1 MMKTFKIAL
10 FWALSTIMITASA
23 FAAVTVN
30 DPSYDT
36 TTVDTGTTR
45 TVSVTMSTDSGSAT
59 ISSFSVSSA
68 PSGLT
73 VSSVETPFTVGTSGT
88 TKTFTISSSTANTY
102 TFSITVVDSNG
113 ASSSSGSATIE
124 YVNPSSLT
132 MEVAE
137 DPLGTVYEG
146 NNTGMSINVQNSLG
160 SSQTRNLTLYQNKS
174 NTFVVNTSLGSAAAL
189 QTITLTAG
197 ETKSVT
203 WNITIGSFTGAGHA
217 IIRLGDTTE
226 SKVWTLTKGTTTT
239 ASSSAT
245 TTAGGSSGAGGTTT
259 TTTTTTTTVK
269 GPPGREI
276 QNVVRELVQ
285 RKNEE
290 IKSLLDSKEELQTGL
305 RIALGKE
312 LSAEIKNIVAVTTEK
327 VQKTIS
333 ANRTIDV
340 DTVGLKS
347 TVSLKVKYNGTEQVN
362 NFIVKDVIPKS
373 FANSASKITVTAPGA
388 KINVTKDDPEYLF
401 TYSSITPGT
410 ENVITYSTNERAF
423 TVVSEY
429 AAPIILAESTQAYVP
444 PTTTLPGNATT
455 TTLSPG
461 EKVNLTFVGAVLLI
475 LIGLVW
481 YYRQNYGK
489 KQAWQPA
496 IKPR

>member
-10 FWALSTIMITASA
+10 FWALSSIMMVSAA

-59 ISSFSVSSA
+59 INSFSVSSS

-73 VSSVETPFTVGTSGT
+73 ISSVDTPFTVGTSGT
-88 TKTFTISSSTANTY
+88 TKTFTISSSTTNTY
-102 TFSITVVDSNG
+102 SFSVTVVDSGG
-113 ASSSSGSATIE
+113 ASSSSGTATIE

-132 MEVAE
+132 MEIIE
-137 DPLGTVYEG
+137 DPISTVYEG

-174 NTFVVNTSLGSAAAL
+174 NTFVVNASLGSAAAV

-217 IIRLGDTTE
+217 IIRLGDTTQ

-239 ASSSAT
+239 ASTAT
-245 TTAGGSSGAGGTTT
+245 TTTTGGSPGGGTTT
-259 TTTTTTTTVK
+259 TTTTTTTSTIK
-269 GPPGREI
+269 GPPGHEI
-276 QNVVRELVQ
+276 QNVVKEIVQ

-290 IKSLLDSKEELQTGL
+290 IKSLIDSKEELQTGL

-312 LSAEIKNIVAVTTEK
+312 LSAEIKAVVAATTEK
-327 VQKTIS
+327 VQKNTA

-340 DTVGLKS
+340 DVTNQKS
-347 TVSLKVKYNGTEQVN
+347 TVTLSIKFNGTEQVN
-362 NFIVKDVIPKS
+362 NFIIKDIVPKS
-373 FANSASKITVTAPGA
+373 LADKASKITVTAPGA
-388 KINVTKDDPEYLF
+388 VVNVTNPDPEYIF
-401 TYSSITPGT
+401 IYKTVTPG
-410 ENVITYSTNERAF
+410 EEKKITYSVNERVF
-423 TVVSEY
+423 TLANEY
-429 AAPIILAESTQAYVP
+429 AAPTILAESTQVYVP
-444 PTTTLPGNATT
+444 PTTTLPPTTT
-455 TTLSPG
+455 TTLGSG
-461 EKVNLTFVGAVLLI
+461 EKINLVFVVAVVLI
-475 LIGLVW
+475 LAGLVW

-489 KQAWQPA
+489 RQPWQPVV
-496 IKPR
+496 KPR